1 MGRADGG
8 DAAAV
13 VAFLAERFG
22 GPIEGLTRIGHGEW
36 SRAFGF
42 RAGGGEYVAR
52 FSATDEDF
60 LKDRRAM
67 RYAEARL
74 PVPTILDAGA
84 ALGGF
89 YAISERARGEFLD
102 TRDAG
107 ALERILPS
115 LLEALDAAREADISS
130 TSGYGL
136 WRADGDAPHATWR
149 DALLHAAVDQPTSR
163 THGWRAQL
171 ARSSVGAAAFER
183 AFERLR
189 TLVDACPGP
198 RHLVHSDLLNYNVL
212 VADGRVTAVLDWGSS
227 LYGDFL
233 FDLAWLTF
241 WQPWYP
247 AWRGIDFRRAARRHH
262 AEIGLRVTDFEARMR
277 CCELCIGLDG
287 MAYQAFRSRWADL
300 EATARRT
307 LAVADS

>member
-1 MGRADGG
+1 MDRADGADLG
-8 DAAAV
+8 AV
-13 VAFLAERFG
+13 AAFLAEQLG
-22 GPIEGLTRIGHGEW
+22 GRVEGVTRIGHGEW
-36 SRAFGF
+36 SRAFSF
-42 RAGGGEYVAR
+42 RAGRGEYVAR

-67 RYAEARL
+67 SYAEARL
-74 PVPTILDAGA
+74 PVPKILDSGE

-107 ALERILPS
+107 ALERVLPA
-115 LLEALDAAREADISS
+115 LLAALDAAREADISP

-149 DALLHAAVDQPTSR
+149 DALLHVAVDQPTSR

-171 ARSSVGAAAFER
+171 ARSSVGSSAFEM
-183 AFERLR
+183 AFERLQ
-189 TLVDACPGP
+189 TLVEACPEP

-227 LYGDFL
+227 IYGDFV

-247 AWRGIDFRRAARRHH
+247 AWRGIDFRRAARRHY
-262 AEIGLRVTDFEARMR
+262 AEIGLEVAEFEERMR

-287 MAYQAFRSRWADL
+287 MAYQAFRLRWTDL

-307 LAVADS
+307 LGLLDS

>member
-1 MGRADGG
+1 M
-8 DAAAV
+8 
-13 VAFLAERFG
+13 
-22 GPIEGLTRIGHGEW
+22 
-36 SRAFGF
+36 
-42 RAGGGEYVAR
+42 
-52 FSATDEDF
+52 
-60 LKDRRAM
+60 
-67 RYAEARL
+67 
-74 PVPTILDAGA
+74 
-84 ALGGF
+84 
-89 YAISERARGEFLD
+89 
-102 TRDAG
+102 
-107 ALERILPS
+107 
-115 LLEALDAAREADISS
+115 
-130 TSGYGL
+130 
-136 WRADGDAPHATWR
+136 
-149 DALLHAAVDQPTSR
+149 
-163 THGWRAQL
+163 
-171 ARSSVGAAAFER
+171 
-183 AFERLR
+183 
-189 TLVDACPGP
+189 
-198 RHLVHSDLLNYNVL
+198 HSDLLNYNVL